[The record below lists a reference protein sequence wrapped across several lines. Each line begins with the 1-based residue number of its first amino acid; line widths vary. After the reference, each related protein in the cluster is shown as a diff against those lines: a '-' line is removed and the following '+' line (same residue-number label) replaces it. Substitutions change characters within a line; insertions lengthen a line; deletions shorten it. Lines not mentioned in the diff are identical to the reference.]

1 MLRRFALRAAC
12 AALALA
18 LAALLAGCGGREQ
31 APRDGG
37 AYVLLDGERWAG
49 GSFEPEDAGAL
60 RVYVALDGEVLID
73 LPFAQAHTVSVVQS
87 DGSENVI
94 ALTGEAVYMQRA
106 NCENQ
111 DCVDMG
117 EVTPDNLEM
126 RVLGGFIVCL
136 PHRLS
141 VEVRGA

>member
-1 MLRRFALRAAC
+1 MRALG

-18 LAALLAGCGGREQ
+18 LVLALAGCGRREQ
-31 APRDGG
+31 APQDGG
-37 AYVLLDGERWAG
+37 AHVLLDGERWAG
-49 GSFEPEDAGAL
+49 GSLEPEDACEL
-60 RVYVALDGEVLID
+60 RVYIALDGEVLID
-73 LPFAQAHTVSVVQS
+73 LPFSQAHTVTVVQP
-87 DGSENVI
+87 DGSENVV

>member
-1 MLRRFALRAAC
+1 MLRRFPLRALG

-18 LAALLAGCGGREQ
+18 LVLALAGCGRREQ
-31 APRDGG
+31 APQDGG
-37 AYVLLDGERWAG
+37 AHVLLDGERWAG
-49 GSFEPEDAGAL
+49 GSLEPEDACEL
-60 RVYVALDGEVLID
+60 RVYIALDGEVLID
-73 LPFAQAHTVSVVQS
+73 LPFSQAHTVTVVQP
-87 DGSENVI
+87 DGSENVV
-94 ALTGEAVYMQRA
+94 AMTGEAVYMQRA

>member
-1 MLRRFALRAAC
+1 MRALGV
-12 AALALA
+12 ALALVLCLA
-18 LAALLAGCGGREQ
+18 LTGCGQRGQ
-31 APRDGG
+31 APQDGG
-37 AYVLLDGERWAG
+37 ARVLLDGEPWTG
-49 GSFEPEDAGAL
+49 GSFEPEDAGEL
-60 RVYVALDGEVLID
+60 RVYIALDGEVLID
-73 LPFAQAHTVSVVQS
+73 LPFSQAHTVAVVQP
-87 DGSENVI
+87 DGSENVV

-117 EVTPDNLEM
+117 EVTPENLEV

-141 VEVRGA
+141 VEVRGE

>member
-1 MLRRFALRAAC
+1 MRALG

-18 LAALLAGCGGREQ
+18 LVLALAGCGRREQ
-31 APRDGG
+31 APQDGG
-37 AYVLLDGERWAG
+37 AHVLLDGERWAG
-49 GSFEPEDAGAL
+49 GSLEPEDAGEL
-60 RVYVALDGEVLID
+60 RVYIALDGEVLID
-73 LPFAQAHTVSVVQS
+73 LPFSQAHTVTVVQP
-87 DGSENVI
+87 DGSENVV

-136 PHRLS
+136 PHRLT

>member
-1 MLRRFALRAAC
+1 MRRFPLRALG

-18 LAALLAGCGGREQ
+18 LVLALAGCGRREQ
-31 APRDGG
+31 APQAGG
-37 AYVLLDGERWAG
+37 AHVLLDGERWAG
-49 GSFEPEDAGAL
+49 GSLEPEDAGEL
-60 RVYVALDGEVLID
+60 RVYIALDGEVLID
-73 LPFAQAHTVSVVQS
+73 LPFSQAHTVTVVQP
-87 DGSENVI
+87 DGSENVV

>member
-1 MLRRFALRAAC
+1 MLRRFPMRALG

-18 LAALLAGCGGREQ
+18 LVLALAGCGRREQ
-31 APRDGG
+31 APQDGG
-37 AYVLLDGERWAG
+37 AHVLLDGERWAG
-49 GSFEPEDAGAL
+49 GSLEPEDACEL
-60 RVYVALDGEVLID
+60 RVYIALDGEVLID
-73 LPFAQAHTVSVVQS
+73 LPFSQAHTVTVVQP

>member
-1 MLRRFALRAAC
+1 MRALG

-18 LAALLAGCGGREQ
+18 LVLALAGCGRREQ
-31 APRDGG
+31 APQDGG
-37 AYVLLDGERWAG
+37 AHVLLDGERWAG
-49 GSFEPEDAGAL
+49 GSLEPEDACEL
-60 RVYVALDGEVLID
+60 RVYIALDGEVLID
-73 LPFAQAHTVSVVQS
+73 LPFSQAHTVTVVQP
-87 DGSENVI
+87 DGSENVV
-94 ALTGEAVYMQRA
+94 AMTGEAVYMQRA